1 MATVYKATIEDEIN
15 YCKELLKIA
24 RKNKQDD
31 MLFTQTLITLFES
44 PVISSCFPLHEQIV
58 SNLKDGLVGGL
69 YISSEDKDITLLQL
83 NACIKD
89 NEKAL
94 QVYNYNDIL
103 YNNED

>member
-1 MATVYKATIEDEIN
+1 MATIYKETIEDEIN

-31 MLFTQTLITLFES
+31 KLFTQTLITLFES
-44 PVISSCFPLHEQIV
+44 PIISSCFPLHEQIV
-58 SNLKDGLVGGL
+58 NNLKEGLVRGL
-69 YISSEDKDITLLQL
+69 CIASEDKDITLLQL

-94 QVYNYNDIL
+94 KEYDYNETI

>member
-1 MATVYKATIEDEIN
+1 MATIYKSSIEEEIN

-31 MLFTQTLITLFES
+31 KLFIQTLITLFES
-44 PVISSCFPLHEQIV
+44 PVISSCFPLHEQIIN
-58 SNLKDGLVGGL
+58 NLKDGLVRGL
-69 YISSEDKDITLLQL
+69 CVSSEDKDITLLQL

-94 QVYNYNDIL
+94 KEYDYNDIL